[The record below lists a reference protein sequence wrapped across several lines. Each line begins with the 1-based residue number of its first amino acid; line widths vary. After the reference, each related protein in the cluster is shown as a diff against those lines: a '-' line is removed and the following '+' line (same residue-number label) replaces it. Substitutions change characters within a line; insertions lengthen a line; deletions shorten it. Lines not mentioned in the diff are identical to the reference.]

1 MEFSVPEY
9 FSILMHDLLTSTANY
24 KTGDVVRLLAIF
36 SSAVLKYQNVIT
48 NLKLSGLILTNAILM
63 ILEDN
68 VQWLIPGSNQTPLI
82 AREQTMSNLIAIVSN
97 FQQFLFIIF

>member
-1 MEFSVPEY
+1 MN
-9 FSILMHDLLTSTANY
+9 DLLKSTVNY

-36 SSAVLKYQNVIT
+36 SSAILKYQNVIT
-48 NLKLSGLILTNAILM
+48 KFKLSGLILTNAILI

-68 VQWLIPGSNQTPLI
+68 VQWLIPGHDQVPLI

-97 FQQFLFIIF
+97 FLKFLLIIF